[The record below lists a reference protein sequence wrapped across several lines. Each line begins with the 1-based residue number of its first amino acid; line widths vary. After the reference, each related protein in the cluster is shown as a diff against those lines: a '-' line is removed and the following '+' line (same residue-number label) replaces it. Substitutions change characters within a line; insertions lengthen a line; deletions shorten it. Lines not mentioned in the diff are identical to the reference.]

1 MTRTRRGGTAARDF
15 AVDRAK
21 AYTIALAGVHPP
33 WRRKLPYLLINSDF
47 HCVAAYR
54 LGQYAKELRSAHR
67 LLGSAAVLGH
77 RVVNHRLTHHDHA
90 DISHEARI
98 GAGMLVMHRH
108 GVMIGPS
115 VIGRNCVV
123 YQNVTIGQRVA
134 GGDHGVP
141 RIGDDVWIG
150 PGAVISGAITVG
162 DGVTIAAGT
171 VLSRDVPAHCL
182 VAGNPGRVI
191 ARDYDN
197 SRMLGFAVPDVSE

>member
-1 MTRTRRGGTAARDF
+1 MSRTPSSGAAARDF

-21 AYTIALAGVHPP
+21 AYAIALAGPDAP
-33 WRRKLPYLLINSDF
+33 WQRKLPYVLLNSDF

-54 LGQYAKELRSAHR
+54 MGQYAKELRSTHR

-77 RVVNHRLTHHDHA
+77 RLVNHRLTHHDHA

-98 GAGMLVMHRH
+98 GAGMMVMHRH

-150 PGAVISGAITVG
+150 LGAVISGAITIG

-171 VLSRDVPAHCL
+171 VLSRDVPARCL

-197 SRMLGFAVPDVSE
+197 SRILGFVIRESTD